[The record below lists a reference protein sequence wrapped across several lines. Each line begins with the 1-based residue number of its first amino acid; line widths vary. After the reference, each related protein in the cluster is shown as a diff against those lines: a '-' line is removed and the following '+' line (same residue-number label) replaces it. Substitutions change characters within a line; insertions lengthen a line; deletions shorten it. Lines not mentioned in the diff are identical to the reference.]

1 MISLFALID
10 TGSLKEFCLYCVFIF
25 CKTTMF
31 LKIFI
36 AVNFSSYDFLK
47 YDGMKPN
54 KNVV

>member
-10 TGSLKEFCLYCVFIF
+10 TGSFKEFCLYCVFIL